1 MPENQSKIMNLSAED
16 IFAVKPIIA
25 NPEKL
30 EAEFN
35 FGGEAELTESLL
47 IDEKIIESINARA
60 RKTEMVKFYFG
71 IGYFVLFLA
80 ALIALFL

>member
-1 MPENQSKIMNLSAED
+1 MLENQSKIINLSAED
-16 IFAVKPIIA
+16 IFTVKPVIA

-35 FGGEAELTESLL
+35 FGEEAELNESFL
-47 IDEKIIESINARA
+47 IDEKIIESINAKT

>member
-16 IFAVKPIIA
+16 FFTVKPLVT

-30 EAEFN
+30 EAEFD
-35 FGGEAELTESLL
+35 FEYKEESNESFF
-47 IDEKIIESINARA
+47 IDEKVIESLNTRA

-71 IGYFVLFLA
+71 IGYFVLLA
-80 ALIALFL
+80 TALIMLFL